1 MIAVSS
7 GFTEIVELLLQKGAN
22 VNAQNEN
29 GQTCMHYVASRN
41 RQRVRSI
48 FLRISYLLCTV
59 LIPLLDWIGWNFSC
73 VIP

>member
-1 MIAVSS
+1 MMIAVSS

-48 FLRISYLLCTV
+48 VFEDLLLTLHCAHV
-59 LIPLLDWIGWNFSC
+59 PFA
-73 VIP
+73 